1 MNNLED
7 KDFYSITSDDVESD
21 IVIYT
26 YVLMTVVA
34 IDLQPQ
40 TMHQLRSSIVIKLR
54 QMIYTARNQYIFKY
68 HSKRR

>member
-54 QMIYTARNQYIFKY
+54 RMIYTARN
-68 HSKRR
+68 